1 MKSIN
6 MEENMDTMTWKFR
19 ALVIKSLRILIE
31 ILIQRKQLEDEL
43 EYHVRELNYYI
54 EELSRRG

>member
-1 MKSIN
+1 
-6 MEENMDTMTWKFR
+6 MDTMTWKFR